1 MDVSMLLQAA
11 RCGKSLATFW
21 TSMAASTYVGG
32 SDMPLQIAWIC
43 KYFVAIFTGKSPK
56 LAMYHLVPQKV
67 WPPSKS
73 LAAMFAYILVRLIA
87 MAVHHVFVQSKQMKI
102 SLL

>member
-1 MDVSMLLQAA
+1 MLLQAA
-11 RCGKSLATFW
+11 GGGKSLPTFW

-56 LAMYHLVPQKV
+56 LAMNHLVPQKV